1 MKEQGAYDDAIFEE
15 NDLRAANA
23 IAPRQSD
30 RTRAAAQIDMH
41 LEISHHVKLR
51 ACV

>member
-1 MKEQGAYDDAIFEE
+1 MKAQGAYDDANIFEE

-30 RTRAAAQIDMH
+30 TTCGRSTSKSAMT
-41 LEISHHVKLR
+41 
-51 ACV
+51 